1 MNYLKEIAGKNKIW
15 ICIYIS
21 LGIGLS
27 FLSNYNISFFQKLID
42 KFTDG
47 TLSLPVILVYG
58 GLLLLL
64 CLGNYLDEYPM
75 QKLNNGIYL
84 DLKLLALYKTSRI
97 DYLAYQSMGTGKLIQ
112 RVENGA
118 MAGKNILCQFW
129 FRIARELL
137 PSALFSLF
145 FIYRLNHV
153 IACTVAC
160 GYLLVFLITNLL
172 LKLLYRMKERV
183 LDNEELLNHFLTR
196 GFMEMVVFRLNR
208 KFSAEI
214 KKAEK
219 ARDQIV
225 RSKIGISF
233 IHEAFFAAFAILIT
247 LIKAAL
253 IIYAWYTRSISIG
266 SIVALLTLVD
276 NAYTPIAI
284 FNVLFVQF
292 RLDLSAFGRYAD
304 FLDLPEESRLFE
316 GKKLPE
322 FHGDISIRKAVFS
335 YHGMPVLKEVSL
347 SISPGEKVA
356 LAGNSGS
363 GKSTLIK
370 LIAGLLKTEEGSISI
385 DGNDLNRLNL
395 DSYYRHITYIP
406 QESPVFDGTLREN
419 LLFDA
424 LLPDEDAI
432 RVLNKVQLK
441 GWFDNLP
448 DGLDTQLGEKGIKLS
463 GGERQR
469 LALARLWFSSSRL
482 IILDEA
488 TSAMDNVT
496 EELVMNEVLSLTNGR
511 NIIAIAHRL
520 NSIRSFDRIILLK
533 NGRLEGDGSF
543 SDLMTYNPY
552 FQELYRL
559 SLIHISEPTRH

>member
-208 KFSAEI
+208 KFGAEI

-247 LIKAAL
+247 LIKASL

-266 SIVALLTLVD
+266 SVVALLTLVD

-292 RLDLSAFGRYAD
+292 RLDSSAFGRYAD

-335 YHGMPVLKEVSL
+335 YHDMPVLKEVSL

-419 LLFDA
+419 LFFDA

-520 NSIRSFDRIILLK
+520 NSIRSFDRILLLK

-552 FQELYRL
+552 FQELYRAGM
-559 SLIHISEPTRH
+559 

>member
-1 MNYLKEIAGKNKIW
+1 MNYLKNIVRKNKLW
-15 ICIYIS
+15 ISIYIS

-27 FLSNYNISFFQKLID
+27 FLSNYIISFFQKVID

-47 TLSLPVILVYG
+47 TLSLFYILLYA
-58 GLLLLL
+58 GLLLLH
-64 CLGNYLDEYPM
+64 CVGSYLDEYPM
-75 QKLNNGIYL
+75 QKLNNGIFL
-84 DLKLLALYKTSRI
+84 DLKLLALHKTSRI

-118 MAGKNILCQFW
+118 LAGKSILCQFW
-129 FRIARELL
+129 FEILQNLL
-137 PSALFSLF
+137 PSALFSMF
-145 FIYRLNHV
+145 FIYRLNRV
-153 IACTVAC
+153 IAGTVAL
-160 GYLLVFLITNLL
+160 GYLLVFLITNIL

-208 KFSAEI
+208 KFPAEI
-214 KKAEK
+214 RKAEK
-219 ARDQIV
+219 ARDHII

-233 IHEAFFAAFAILIT
+233 IHEAFFAAFAILII
-247 LIKAAL
+247 LIKGAL
-253 IIYAWYTRSISIG
+253 LLYAWHTRSISIG
-266 SIVALLTLVD
+266 SVVALLTLVD

-292 RLDLSAFGRYAD
+292 RLDSASFKRYTS
-304 FLDLPEESRLFE
+304 FLDLPEEDRLFAGTE
-316 GKKLPE
+316 LPDFRGE
-322 FHGDISIRKAVFS
+322 ITIRQAAFS
-335 YHGMPVLKEVSL
+335 YNGNPVIRGISL
-347 SISPGEKVA
+347 SIAPGEKVA

-370 LIAGLLKTEEGSISI
+370 LIAGLLKAEDRSILL
-385 DGNDLNRLNL
+385 DGHDLNGLNL

-424 LLPDEDAI
+424 SFPEEDAV
-432 RVLNKVQLK
+432 RVLQKVQLQE
-441 GWFDNLP
+441 WFDALP

-496 EELVMNEVLSLTNGR
+496 EELVMNEVLCLADGK

-520 NSIRSFDRIILLK
+520 NSIRAFDRIILLK
-533 NGRLEGDGSF
+533 NGSIEGDGSF
-543 SDLMTYNPY
+543 RELMQHNLY
-552 FQELYRL
+552 FQELYKAGL
-559 SLIHISEPTRH
+559 

>member
-1 MNYLKEIAGKNKIW
+1 MNYLKEIAGKNKFW

-208 KFSAEI
+208 RFGAEI

-266 SIVALLTLVD
+266 SVVALLTLVD

-292 RLDLSAFGRYAD
+292 RLDSSAFGRYAD

-322 FHGDISIRKAVFS
+322 FHGDINIRKAVFS
-335 YHGMPVLKEVSL
+335 YHDMPVLKEVSL

-370 LIAGLLKTEEGSISI
+370 LIAGLLKTEEGSILI

-552 FQELYRL
+552 FQELYRAGM
-559 SLIHISEPTRH
+559 

>member
-1 MNYLKEIAGKNKIW
+1 MNYLKEIAGKNKFW

-208 KFSAEI
+208 KFGTEI

-266 SIVALLTLVD
+266 SVVALLTLVD

-292 RLDLSAFGRYAD
+292 RLDSSAFGRYAD

-316 GKKLPE
+316 GKKLTE
-322 FHGDISIRKAVFS
+322 FQGDISIRKAVFS
-335 YHGMPVLKEVSL
+335 YHDMPVLKAVSL

-419 LLFDA
+419 LFFDA

-441 GWFDNLP
+441 DWFDNLP

-552 FQELYRL
+552 FQELYRAGM
-559 SLIHISEPTRH
+559 

>member
-160 GYLLVFLITNLL
+160 GYLLVFFITNLL

-208 KFSAEI
+208 KFGAEI

-247 LIKAAL
+247 LIKASL

-266 SIVALLTLVD
+266 SVVALLTLVD

-335 YHGMPVLKEVSL
+335 YHDMPVLKEVSL

-370 LIAGLLKTEEGSISI
+370 LIAGLLKTEEGSILI

-419 LLFDA
+419 LFFDA

-552 FQELYRL
+552 FQELYRAGM
-559 SLIHISEPTRH
+559 